1 LGEFYEAI
9 NPDERNYIKIFTPTS
24 TYLTAFSTDFIY
36 KITLTPPNKWKKAKF
51 IKKTLQLFS
60 VVFSVQNSVKTT
72 ESEFAKRFIPFAER
86 NQENILS
93 EQSSLRNVLFL
104 NRTNPRWGG
113 EFRYTNTRQKNLL
126 AGGFES
132 KNVEDYETVFRV
144 SLSKTMALKSS
155 FLSGNRSNASDFL
168 ENRTYNLSIIR
179 PQTELAW
186 QPITAFRLTT
196 AYRFEQKQN
205 TLGTENA
212 QINEFRS
219 ELRYSKVG
227 DRVFNVRFRYLN
239 IDFEGEN
246 NTPVSYELLEAL
258 RAGQNITWDLN
269 LQQKLFNGLQL
280 SVVYEGRKSEETPAI
295 HIGRIQV
302 TALF

>member
-1 LGEFYEAI
+1 MQQLGEFYEAV
-9 NPDERNYIKIFTPTS
+9 NTDERNFIKVFTPTS

-86 NQENILS
+86 SPETILS
-93 EQSSLRNVLFL
+93 EQNALRN
-104 NRTNPRWGG
+104 
-113 EFRYTNTRQKNLL
+113 
-126 AGGFES
+126 
-132 KNVEDYETVFRV
+132 ETVFRV
-144 SLSKTMALKSS
+144 SLSKTIASKSS
-155 FLSGNRSNASDFL
+155 FLLGNRSNASDFL
-168 ENRTYNLSIIR
+168 ENRTYNLSILR

-186 QPITAFRLTT
+186 QPTTAFRLTT

-205 TLGTENA
+205 TLSTENA